1 MVTNTHTVAQGT
13 AMPSAGLPEL
23 GPALVHPLSVSMQSW
38 ANSAMSLS
46 YPLSELEK
54 ERELGKP
61 LSLQTV
67 RVCLWLQRHRREKDG
82 KMWTEPTTSLT
93 YLQRNSDWGRVN
105 NIEKL

>member
-1 MVTNTHTVAQGT
+1 
-13 AMPSAGLPEL
+13 MPSAGLPEL

-54 ERELGKP
+54 EREPGKP

-67 RVCLWLQRHRREKDG
+67 RVCGFRGTGGRRTG
-82 KMWTEPTTSLT
+82 RCGQSQPRPSPTFKETLT
-93 YLQRNSDWGRVN
+93 GAGST
-105 NIEKL
+105 I